1 MEVPFHNL
9 QDNLIYHANIFNYDK
24 SYLMELIN
32 RRIKIDFSQFSM
44 ENQDDIVPIISF
56 LKMSS
61 KDQISELSTLL
72 NQVSQRWQSEVD
84 ELKKAADTMYKNYQS
99 DMVFLTDDQKK
110 KKEEC
115 QKLKMMRKKK
125 MKK

>member
-72 NQVSQRWQSEVD
+72 YQISK
-84 ELKKAADTMYKNYQS
+84 ELRLIQWEKNKIAKSLYANRNICW
-99 DMVFLTDDQKK
+99 F
-110 KKEEC
+110 
-115 QKLKMMRKKK
+115 
-125 MKK
+125 